1 MAKVN
6 CPQCNYSVNVDL
18 EQTNDDPIW
27 IMCPTCGNSFK
38 YSRPDKDIKSEQRY
52 GTPWERRMELGLW
65 QGIFH
70 TVKSTMFSPKKMYSA
85 MPVKGGLM
93 EPLTF
98 GLLIGSIGSML
109 SFFYDFL
116 FSTFGFK
123 NSLEGIG
130 ILFNS
135 PVNYLYFIFLSP
147 LLVIIELFL
156 SSFIAHLLLV
166 IMRGN
171 KNKFEATF
179 RVFAYSQAAM
189 ICCIIPFI
197 GSTVAKLW
205 MTVVQITGLK
215 EAHGISYTRIIIALM
230 IPFLFIVIAFGLLLF
245 FLKII
250 IT

>member
-6 CPQCNYSVNVDL
+6 CPQCNYSVNVNL
-18 EQTNDDPIW
+18 EETNDDPIW
-27 IMCPTCGNSFK
+27 IMCPKCGNSFR
-38 YSRPDKDIKSEQRY
+38 YLRPDEGIKSEPRY

-65 QGIFH
+65 QGILH
-70 TVKSTMFSPKKMYSA
+70 TVKSTMFSPKKMYGS

-116 FSTFGFK
+116 FSVFGFE
-123 NSLEGIG
+123 NSLGGIG

-135 PVNYLYFIFLSP
+135 PVSYLYFIFLSP

-156 SSFIAHLLLV
+156 SSFIAHLLL
-166 IMRGN
+166 IIARGG

-189 ICCIIPFI
+189 ICSIVPFI
-197 GSTVAKLW
+197 GSAVAKLW
-205 MTVVQITGLK
+205 MTVIQIIGLK

-230 IPFLFIVIAFGLLLF
+230 IPFLLIVIAFGLLLF